1 MFSKEKYPIKRFTP
15 PTCSLE
21 IWEKSAQTKAPHFVL
36 NFDDPKFSQE
46 EQVSIQGEPS
56 QLPELSQTVK
66 EYLQLFLKDPLKNLS
81 FTHQGNLLH
90 LTRQEGLK
98 HLLSFRNLEF
108 SRNSINLSTSQ
119 LFDLVDALEQYE
131 LSGTKPK
138 ASQNKAAK
146 IALISLF
153 VGLGLLGL
161 YLWRHSIK
169 INKKTPS
176 PTIFKKITSTK
187 NEFPVIAPSQLPSP
201 KPIPSNLVVPPT
213 LAKQTAIAPPSV
225 VVIPSPKIVE
235 NQPQAPV
242 NMAIYPSAE
251 PITAAANNNELPL
264 PAPLKNEAP
273 PALTSERIAKVDEHP
288 LESTYLLD
296 TIVQVREVREY
307 FQKNW
312 KVPQDLEHTLEYRL
326 QINPQGAI
334 IGIIPLGRSA
344 SIYLNQITMPALNQ
358 PFVSPLS
365 NKETATIRLV
375 LLPDGTVKTFLE

>member
-1 MFSKEKYPIKRFTP
+1 MFSKEKYPTKRFTP

-21 IWEKSAQTKAPHFVL
+21 IWEKSPQTKAPHFVL

-81 FTHQGNLLH
+81 FTHQGSLLN

-131 LSGTKPK
+131 LSGSKPK

-146 IALISLF
+146 IALISLI

-161 YLWRHSIK
+161 YWWRHSIK
-169 INKKTPS
+169 INKKTSS
-176 PTIFKKITSTK
+176 PTISKKITSTK

-201 KPIPSNLVVPPT
+201 KPIPSNLVVPPN
-213 LAKQTAIAPPSV
+213 LAMQTTIAPPPV

-251 PITAAANNNELPL
+251 PITTAANNNELSL

-273 PALTSERIAKVDEHP
+273 PALTSERIAKADEHP

-344 SIYLNQITMPALNQ
+344 SIYLNQITMSALNQ
-358 PFVSPLS
+358 PFISPLS